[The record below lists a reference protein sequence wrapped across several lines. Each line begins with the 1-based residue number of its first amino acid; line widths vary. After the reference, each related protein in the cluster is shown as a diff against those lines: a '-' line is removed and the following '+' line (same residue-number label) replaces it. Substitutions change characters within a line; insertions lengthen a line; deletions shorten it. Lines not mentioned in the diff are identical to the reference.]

1 MIRPLVESDFD
12 AAIQIVNRN
21 WKNVYVGYVNQ
32 GLLND
37 AGCQERSQQLREE
50 FINHRLSEYV
60 WAESGQ
66 ILGLLS
72 MGTTADTDKAS
83 AFEIWRIYIAA
94 EAQGKGIG
102 GRLLVFAEQTAKEN
116 GYSEIIIWAFSE
128 NARAIR
134 FYQKYGY
141 QIDKKEYLDAPYL
154 TYGTRLSKN
163 IS

>member
-1 MIRPLVESDFD
+1 MIRPLVESDFN

-37 AGCQERSQQLREE
+37 AGCQERSQQLRED

-60 WAESGQ
+60 WEESGQ

-102 GRLLVFAEQTAKEN
+102 GRLLVFAE
-116 GYSEIIIWAFSE
+116 

-141 QIDKKEYLDAPYL
+141 QIDKKAYLNAPHL

>member
-1 MIRPLVESDFD
+1 MIRPLVESDFN

-37 AGCQERSQQLREE
+37 AGCQERSQQLRED

-60 WAESGQ
+60 WEESGQ

-102 GRLLVFAEQTAKEN
+102 GRLLVFAELEFRRVLFRSERSIFNLWNKAIKEH
-116 GYSEIIIWAFSE
+116 II
-128 NARAIR
+128 NV
-134 FYQKYGY
+134 
-141 QIDKKEYLDAPYL
+141 
-154 TYGTRLSKN
+154 T
-163 IS
+163 

>member
-1 MIRPLVESDFD
+1 MIRPLVESDFN

-37 AGCQERSQQLREE
+37 AGCQERSQQLRED

-60 WAESGQ
+60 WEESGQ

-102 GRLLVFAEQTAKEN
+102 GRLLVFC
-116 GYSEIIIWAFSE
+116 
-128 NARAIR
+128 
-134 FYQKYGY
+134 
-141 QIDKKEYLDAPYL
+141 
-154 TYGTRLSKN
+154 
-163 IS
+163 

>member
-12 AAIQIVNRN
+12 TAIQIVNRN
-21 WKNVYVGYVNQ
+21 WKNIYVGYVNQ

-37 AGCQERSQQLREE
+37 AGCQERSQQLRED

-60 WAESGQ
+60 REESGQ

-83 AFEIWRIYIAA
+83 AFEIWRIYISA

-102 GRLLVFAEQTAKEN
+102 GQLLTFAEQTARAN
-116 GYSEIIIWAFSE
+116 GYAEIIIWAFSK
-128 NARAIR
+128 NTRAIK
-134 FYQKYGY
+134 FYQTYGY
-141 QIDKKEYLDAPYL
+141 QIDKEEYLNAPYL
-154 TYGTRLSKN
+154 TCGTRLSKN